1 MCANYQTE
9 YPLVVQCDE
18 SAYSE
23 VFLVQEVSFGGMTTH
38 LRKIGP
44 STVKLMRLYYLIK

>member
-23 VFLVQEVSFGGMTTH
+23 VFRAQEVSFGGSDYPPK
-38 LRKIGP
+38 KIWSEYSEANEIVLP
-44 STVKLMRLYYLIK
+44 H